1 MGICNRNTCWLFN
14 YFNYSL
20 AIQIEKID
28 KMGKLNSKIPD
39 GPLSQKWTKYKA
51 SVKLVNPAN
60 KKKLEIIVVGTG
72 LSGAGAASAL
82 GELGYSVKNFCYQDS
97 PRRAHSV
104 AAQGG
109 INAAKN
115 YQNDGDSI
123 YRLFYDMIKGGDYRA
138 RKANVYRAAEV
149 SNQVIDHYTAL
160 GVPFARDYGGT
171 LDTRSFG
178 GVQVSRTFYAKGQTG
193 QQCLL
198 GCYSSLNRQI
208 KKGSVVMYPRREMLD
223 LVVIDGKARGIIARN
238 LVTGDIERHS
248 AHAVVLATGGYGTI
262 YYMST
267 LAVNS
272 NASAAW
278 KAHKK
283 GAFFANPSFL
293 QIHPTC
299 VPQLNQFQS
308 KLTLMSESL
317 RNDGRIWV
325 PKAKGDKRPAN
336 SIPEEERDYY
346 LERRY
351 PTFGNLVPRDVASRA
366 TKERCDAGYGVGET
380 GLSVNLDFRDS
391 IKKQGKKAIE
401 NKYGNL
407 FEMYKTITG
416 IDPYDEPMRIYP
428 AGHYTMG
435 GLWVDYELMTTIP
448 GLYAI
453 GESNFSD
460 HGANRLGA
468 SSLMQAAGDGYFIL
482 PNTISNY
489 LADEIRVS
497 KITTDRPEFEETEKA
512 AIDRLEKLISIKG
525 KQTASSFHKRL
536 GTIMWDYCGMTRN
549 EEGLKKALTLISD
562 LKKEF
567 WSDLKVTGTIMELN
581 PELEKAGRVADYLE
595 FASLLVNDALERR
608 ESCGAHFREE
618 FQTPDGEAQRNDEK
632 FAYVAAWEY
641 AGEGNPHI
649 LHKEELKFEEVEMKV
664 RSYK

>member
-1 MGICNRNTCWLFN
+1 
-14 YFNYSL
+14 
-20 AIQIEKID
+20 
-28 KMGKLNSKIPD
+28 MGKLNSKIPD

-51 SVKLVNPAN
+51 AVKLVNPAN

-82 GELGYSVKNFCYQDS
+82 GEIGYSVKNFCYQDS

-138 RKANVYRAAEV
+138 REANVYRAAEV

-238 LVTGDIERHS
+238 LVTGEIERHS

-317 RNDGRIWV
+317 RNDGRMWV
-325 PKAKGDKRPAN
+325 PKTKGDKRPAN

-380 GLSVNLDFRDS
+380 GFAVNLDFRDS

-416 IDPYDEPMRIYP
+416 IDPYDEPMKIYP

-448 GLYAI
+448 GLYSI

-497 KITTDRPEFEETEKA
+497 KIATDRPEFVETEKA
-512 AIDRLEKLISIKG
+512 AVDRLEKLISING
-525 KQTASSFHKRL
+525 KQTAASFHKKL
-536 GTIMWDYCGMTRN
+536 GKIMWDHCGMTRN
-549 EEGLKKALTLISD
+549 EEGLKKGLTLISD

-567 WSDLKVTGTIMELN
+567 WSDLKVTGTINELN

-595 FASLLVNDALERR
+595 LASLLVNDALERR

-618 FQTPDGEAQRNDEK
+618 FQTADGEAQRNDEK

-641 AGEGNPHI
+641 AGEGIPHI

>member
-1 MGICNRNTCWLFN
+1 M
-14 YFNYSL
+14 
-20 AIQIEKID
+20 E
-28 KMGKLNSKIPD
+28 KLNSRIPD
-39 GPLSQKWTKYKA
+39 GPLAQKWTRYKN
-51 SVKLVNPAN
+51 SVRLVNPAN
-60 KKKLEIIVVGTG
+60 KKKLDIIVIGTG
-72 LSGAGAASAL
+72 LSGASAASSL

-115 YQNDGDSI
+115 YQNDGDSV
-123 YRLFYDMIKGGDYRA
+123 YRLFYDMIKGGDFRA
-138 RKANVYRAAEV
+138 REANVYRAAEV
-149 SNQVIDHYTAL
+149 SNDVIDHYTAI

-171 LDTRSFG
+171 LETRSFG

-198 GCYSSLNRQI
+198 GCYSTLNRQI
-208 KKGSVVMYPRREMLD
+208 RKGNVVMYPRREMLD
-223 LVVIDGKARGIIARN
+223 IVIVDGKAKGIITRN
-238 LVTGDIERHS
+238 LVTGEIERHS
-248 AHAVVLATGGYGTI
+248 AYAVVLATGGYGTI

-283 GAFFANPSFL
+283 GACFANPSFI
-293 QIHPTC
+293 QIHPTS
-299 VPQLNQFQS
+299 VPQLNEFQS

-325 PKAKGDKRPAN
+325 PKIKGDKRPGN
-336 SIPEEERDYY
+336 TIPEEERDYY

-366 TKERCDAGYGVGET
+366 AKERCDAGFGVGET
-380 GLSVNLDFRDS
+380 GLAVNLDFRDA

-401 NKYGNL
+401 DKYGNL

-416 IDPYDEPMRIYP
+416 IDSYEEPMRIYP

-435 GLWVDYELMTTIP
+435 GLWVDYELMTTVP
-448 GLYAI
+448 GLFAI
-453 GESNFSD
+453 GEANFSD

-468 SSLMQAAGDGYFIL
+468 SSLMQATGDGYFIL
-482 PNTISNY
+482 PYTISNY
-489 LADEIRVS
+489 LADEIRIPVV
-497 KITTDRPEFEETEKA
+497 KTDRVEFAEAEKA
-512 AIDRLEKLISIKG
+512 SIERLEKMISIRG
-525 KQTASSFHKRL
+525 KQTAASFHRRL
-536 GTIMWDYCGMTRN
+536 GKIMWDYCGMIRN
-549 EEGLKKALTLISD
+549 EAGLKKALVLVHE
-562 LKKEF
+562 LKEEF
-567 WSDLKVTGTIMELN
+567 WKDLNIPGTIYELN
-581 PELEKAGRVADYLE
+581 PELEKAGRVADYFELAE
-595 FASLLVNDALERR
+595 LLINDALERK

-618 FQTPDGEAQRNDEK
+618 FQTPEGEAQRDDEK
-632 FAYVAAWEY
+632 YAYVAAWEY
-641 AGEGNPHI
+641 AGEGKPHV
-649 LHKEELKFEEVEMKV
+649 LHKEELKFEEVELKV

>member
-1 MGICNRNTCWLFN
+1 MGELV
-14 YFNYSL
+14 
-20 AIQIEKID
+20 
-28 KMGKLNSKIPD
+28 SKIPD
-39 GPLSQKWTKYKA
+39 GPLEQKWTRYKS

-60 KKKLEIIVVGTG
+60 RKKLDIIVVGTG
-72 LSGAGAASAL
+72 LAGASAASSL
-82 GELGYSVKNFCYQDS
+82 GELGYNVKNFCYQDS

-115 YQNDGDSI
+115 YQNDGDSV
-123 YRLFYDMIKGGDYRA
+123 YRLFLDMIKGGDYRA
-138 RKANVYRAAEV
+138 REANVYRVAEV
-149 SNQVIDHYTAL
+149 SNAVIDHYTAM

-198 GCYSSLNRQI
+198 GCYSSLSRQI
-208 KKGSVVMYPRREMLD
+208 KKGSVKMYPRREMLD
-223 LVVIDGKARGIIARN
+223 LVVVDGRARGIITRN
-238 LVTGDIERHS
+238 LITGEIERHS

-262 YYMST
+262 YYLST

-283 GAFFANPSFL
+283 GAFFANPSFV

-299 VPQLNQFQS
+299 VPQLNEFQS

-317 RNDGRIWV
+317 RNDGRVWV
-325 PKAKGDKRPAN
+325 PKNKGDKRPAN
-336 SIPEEERDYY
+336 GIPNEERDYF

-351 PTFGNLVPRDVASRA
+351 PAFGNLVPRDVASRA
-366 TKERCDAGYGVGET
+366 AKERCDAGYGVGET
-380 GLSVNLDFRDS
+380 GLAVNLDFRDAM
-391 IKKQGKKAIE
+391 KKQGRKSIE

-416 IDPYDEPMRIYP
+416 KDPYEEPMRIYP

-468 SSLMQAAGDGYFIL
+468 SSLMQAAADGYFIL

-489 LADEIRVS
+489 LADQIRVPS
-497 KITTDRPEFEETEKA
+497 IPTVTPEFDETEKSVRE
-512 AIDRLEKLISIKG
+512 RLNRLISIKG
-525 KQTASSFHKRL
+525 KETASSFHKRL
-536 GTIMWDYCGMTRN
+536 GKIMWDHCGMSRN
-549 EEGLKKALTLISD
+549 EAGLRKALGIIKELREDFWKNLIVPGSVD
-562 LKKEF
+562 
-567 WSDLKVTGTIMELN
+567 ELN
-581 PELEKAGRVADYLE
+581 MELEKAGRVADYMELAE
-595 FASLLVNDALERR
+595 LLVTDALSRK

-618 FQTPDGEAQRNDEK
+618 YQTPDGEAQRNDAEYT
-632 FAYVAAWEY
+632 YVAAWEY
-641 AGEGNPHI
+641 TGEGKPHK
-649 LHKEELKFEEVEMKV
+649 LHREELKFEEVEMKV